1 MHPLHAHHSVH
12 TCQRHIPDTCNAFQ
26 QGVQPG
32 SLQMSGGMSSPPFMA
47 QQAPY
52 SQMHPSVMST
62 PHTGQRMTQ
71 HPGIGSSP
79 GAQKLQPPS
88 VLASLLQQ
96 NRGNA
101 ANALSN
107 RPSPKQAQKEPTAAG
122 EASPPAGTPAGG
134 ERQSRNPPNGMTD
147 PAPGT

>member
-1 MHPLHAHHSVH
+1 
-12 TCQRHIPDTCNAFQ
+12 
-26 QGVQPG
+26 
-32 SLQMSGGMSSPPFMA
+32 MA

-52 SQMHPSVMST
+52 SHMPPSAVST

-71 HPGIGSSP
+71 QPGMGSSP

-107 RPSPKQAQKEPTAAG
+107 RPSPKQAQKEPAAAG
-122 EASPPAGTPAGG
+122 EASPPAGTPAGV
-134 ERQSRNPPNGMTD
+134 ERHSGNPPNGGFD
-147 PAPGT
+147 PARGP

>member
-1 MHPLHAHHSVH
+1 MPLLPTQNSIH
-12 TCQRHIPDTCNAFQ
+12 TYERQVPQNCDAMQ

-32 SLQMSGGMSSPPFMA
+32 SLQMSGGMSSPPFMT

-52 SQMHPSVMST
+52 SQMPPTVMST

-71 HPGIGSSP
+71 HPGIGTSP

-107 RPSPKQAQKEPTAAG
+107 RPSPKQALKETAAAG
-122 EASPPAGTPAGG
+122 EASPPAGATAGVERHSGNPLNGMSHPAG
-134 ERQSRNPPNGMTD
+134 P
-147 PAPGT
+147 